1 MHCPDATFRFCVCA
15 FAVELFVACSQCFFY
30 IFAGEEGEYTTR
42 RDRIRASES
51 SYDQTTM
58 ASSPLKDDK
67 AVLND
72 QLGTT
77 TSHTRASDE
86 IVTLQKG
93 DLLDLESVDPVLNAK
108 MGLVNDAIDEIGF
121 TMYQA
126 KLFVLNG
133 FGYVDAIFSYCSGR
147 YSGVAIRTV
156 SCDWYTA

>member
-1 MHCPDATFRFCVCA
+1 
-15 FAVELFVACSQCFFY
+15 
-30 IFAGEEGEYTTR
+30 
-42 RDRIRASES
+42 
-51 SYDQTTM
+51 M

-133 FGYVDAIFSYCSGR
+133 FGYVDSTFFADWARPRSCLWLEDMSHDIAYNISGDDTLAA
-147 YSGVAIRTV
+147 SQK
-156 SCDWYTA
+156 WHL